1 MTTHNPSQ
9 QSGPSAPELILR
21 KPTALDGIRVNELV
35 SNSPPLD
42 TNSIYCN
49 LLQCSHFSNT
59 SIAAELDGE
68 LVGFISAYEPPGKSD
83 TLFIWQLVVS
93 SKARG
98 RGLAKKMVEALL
110 NRPSLSHLRYLE
122 TTIGPDNEAS
132 WGVFR
137 SLAKKWQAPTD
148 ERVMFES
155 QAHFRGKHDDEILF
169 TLGPIE
175 RDPIGRDPIERDPI
189 ERSLGI

>member
-1 MTTHNPSQ
+1 MNTNSKASQ
-9 QSGPSAPELILR
+9 SQDSDILLR
-21 KPTALDGIRVNELV
+21 EPTSLDGIRVNELV
-35 SNSPPLD
+35 ENSPPLD

-49 LLQCSHFSNT
+49 LLQCSHFAST

-68 LVGFISAYEPPGKSD
+68 LVGFISGYQPPGKPE
-83 TLFIWQLVVS
+83 TLFIWQMVVS

-98 RGLAKKMVEALL
+98 RGLAKKMVQGLL
-110 NRPSLSHLRYLE
+110 DRPSLNHVRYIE

-137 SLAKKWQAPTD
+137 SLAKQWAAETKED
-148 ERVMFES
+148 VLFES

-169 TLGPIE
+169 TIGPIA
-175 RDPIGRDPIERDPI
+175 R
-189 ERSLGI
+189 

>member
-9 QSGPSAPELILR
+9 QSASTTSELILR
-21 KPTALDGIRVNELV
+21 KPTAHDGIRVNDLV
-35 SNSPPLD
+35 ADSPPLD

-49 LLQCSHFSNT
+49 LLQSTHFADT

-68 LVGFISAYEPPGKSD
+68 LVGFVSGYQPPGKAE

-110 NRPSLSHLRYLE
+110 NRPSLSHLRYIE

-137 SLAKKWQAPTD
+137 SLAKKWQANTD
-148 ERVMFES
+148 EKVMFES

-169 TLGPIE
+169 TIGPIDRE
-175 RDPIGRDPIERDPI
+175 A
-189 ERSLGI
+189 L

>member
-1 MTTHNPSQ
+1 MNTNNATPAEQDANLVLREPV
-9 QSGPSAPELILR
+9 SA
-21 KPTALDGIRVNELV
+21 DGIRVNELV
-35 SNSPPLD
+35 ASSPPLD

-59 SIAAELDGE
+59 SIAAELEGE
-68 LVGFISAYEPPGKSD
+68 LVGFISGYQPPGKPE

-93 SKARG
+93 SRARG
-98 RGLAKKMVEALL
+98 RGLAKKMVEGLL
-110 NRPSLSHLRYLE
+110 ARPTLHHIRYIE

-137 SLAKKWQAPTD
+137 SLAKKWGANTD
-148 ERVMFES
+148 ESVLFES

-169 TLGPIE
+169 TIGPI
-175 RDPIGRDPIERDPI
+175 PN
-189 ERSLGI
+189 RSQE